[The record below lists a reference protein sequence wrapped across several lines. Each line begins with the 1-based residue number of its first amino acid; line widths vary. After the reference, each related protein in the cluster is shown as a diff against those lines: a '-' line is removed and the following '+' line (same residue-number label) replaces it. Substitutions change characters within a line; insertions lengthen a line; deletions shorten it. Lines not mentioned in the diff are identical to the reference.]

1 MSPFKPAGEQARW
14 RTAYEQLRATQPGDV
29 LTYEKLGGALGL
41 HPRTERHKIQQ
52 AVKAAAQHFLEEDKR
67 AIEAVINEG
76 YRVVDARG
84 HLVLARTHHVKSS
97 RELDRGHAVAV
108 NVDLN
113 GVDPNVRRALEM
125 TAEGLSMLLEHNQRF
140 EARQAKFEKALAS
153 VSVKVERNEAELAEL
168 RAELRGRPDRLEI

>member
-14 RTAYEQLRATQPGDV
+14 RIAYGLLRTTETGSI
-29 LTYEKLGGALGL
+29 LTYEKLGEALGL
-41 HPRTERHKIQQ
+41 HPRTDRQKIQQ
-52 AVKAAAQHFLEEDKR
+52 AVKTAERRFLEDDKR
-67 AIEAVINEG
+67 AIEAVANEG

-84 HLVLARTHHVKSS
+84 HLVLARTHHIKSS

-113 GVDPNVRRALEM
+113 GVDQNVRRALEM

-140 EARQAKFEKALAS
+140 EAKQAKFEEALAS
-153 VSVKVERNEAELAEL
+153 VSVRAERNEAELAEL
-168 RAELRGRPDRLEI
+168 RSRMDKLEA